1 MTRIK
6 NAAMKGLTAIEL
18 LIITS
23 IIALI
28 AVFATPMMSS
38 VFFETELEK
47 AARITE
53 KSIEKARVAARF
65 YDTNVQMRIEADG
78 NLARH
83 SIIVSIPRSNQEK
96 MLAEIQEVFPLP
108 DTVRVVS
115 GDTLIQ
121 FNSEGEVDSP
131 AMLTM
136 ASTEGDFDRDQIM
149 IE

>member
-1 MTRIK
+1 MNLIK
-6 NAAMKGLTAIEL
+6 KAAQNGLTAIEL

-28 AVFATPMMSS
+28 TVFATPMMSS

-47 AARITE
+47 AAKITG

-65 YDTNVQMRIEADG
+65 YDTDIQMRIEADG
-78 NLARH
+78 NLSRH
-83 SIIVSIPRSNQEK
+83 AITLSIPRSNQEM
-96 MLAEIQEVFPLP
+96 MLNEIREVFPLP

-115 GDTLIQ
+115 GDMLIL
-121 FNSEGEVDSP
+121 FNSEGEVDYP
-131 AMLTM
+131 ALLTLT
-136 ASTEGDFDRDQIM
+136 STEGDFEREQIM